1 MGHEISWI
9 DGEDPRMV
17 EAFEHA
23 RETFRFFWRE
33 MTWEQRRIVPG
44 LQMAAVKLTFTEE
57 VRPGLLGG
65 LRGKKKA
72 KQTLVEHM
80 WIEDVRFDGT
90 TVSGTLLNDP
100 HDLRSVRAGDAV
112 SAGMDRL
119 ADWMYVIDGVAYGG
133 FTVDVIRQGMS
144 DEERAQH
151 DDAWGLDFGEPG
163 EVELTPFDDDEAEHP
178 MSANMGPSLAEAIDG
193 NPSLLEAGEDG
204 STMLHDMALGGSAA
218 GVDVLLAKGADPAA
232 RRADGKTPADLAE
245 LMGWTELAQRLRV
258 H

>member
-1 MGHEISWI
+1 MGQDISWV
-9 DGEDPRMV
+9 DGEDPQMV
-17 EAFEHA
+17 DAFARA

-33 MTWEQRRIVPG
+33 MTWEYRRIVPG
-44 LQMAAVKLTFTEE
+44 VEMAAVKLTFAEE
-57 VRPGLLGG
+57 YTPGLLGG
-65 LRGKKKA
+65 LFGKKKE
-72 KQTLVEHM
+72 KQVRVEHM
-80 WIEDVRFDGT
+80 WISDVRFDGT

-119 ADWMYVIDGVAYGG
+119 ADWMYVREGIVFGG

-144 DEERAQH
+144 DGERAQH
-151 DDAWGLDFGEPG
+151 DDAWGLDFGPPG
-163 EVELTPFDDDEAEHP
+163 EVALTPFDDDEAEHP
-178 MSANMGPSLAEAIDG
+178 MSANMAPTLAEEIDG
-193 NPSLLEAGEDG
+193 NPSLLAPGEDG

-218 GVDVLLAKGADPAA
+218 IIEVLLAKGADPAA

-245 LMGWTELAQRLRV
+245 AMGWTALAQRLRV